1 MTDDGSPTG
10 PRVVVTAEF
19 LAENAAK
26 QAAYEAARRRHVA
39 RFRGGED
46 DVEAAGADGPGEV
59 KRGRR
64 RIEDKRQL
72 RLGF

>member
-1 MTDDGSPTG
+1 MA
-10 PRVVVTAEF
+10 TAEF

-39 RFRGGED
+39 RFRGGDD
-46 DVEAAGADGPGEV
+46 DVEGAGPDDQSGV
-59 KRGRR
+59 RRGRR

-72 RLGF
+72 GLGF